1 MGSVHPKKIV
11 WGICILML
19 GSNELRE
26 AEERNKPQRLL
37 SNEQHRKRAEW
48 EENKKCCQG
57 SDWQFFKSQLIALA
71 LQKGNWIEKPKKA
84 STICASSSNFSLL

>member
-1 MGSVHPKKIV
+1 MGNMHTDVRNR
-11 WGICILML
+11 
-19 GSNELRE
+19 SNELRE

-57 SDWQFFKSQLIALA
+57 SD
-71 LQKGNWIEKPKKA
+71 
-84 STICASSSNFSLL
+84 